1 MRVGNL
7 HLSFVCLGGNQ
18 RGVGVRFQNTE
29 VPELRETIT
38 GCMGPITFYVS
49 EVFFFCFFLTIEHVF
64 ADCFHTT
71 DFSWFTEISF
81 SNAWTRCH
89 ILKNMDILPIL
100 NKSNFS
106 PHEMYIHNLLFSQ
119 KTHPQNEIALNT
131 ARCHSFKVTDLKL
144 YLTSTE
150 KTEIGRSN

>member
-49 EVFFFCFFLTIEHVF
+49 EVFCFLFFF
-64 ADCFHTT
+64 
-71 DFSWFTEISF
+71 
-81 SNAWTRCH
+81 N
-89 ILKNMDILPIL
+89 
-100 NKSNFS
+100 
-106 PHEMYIHNLLFSQ
+106 Y
-119 KTHPQNEIALNT
+119 
-131 ARCHSFKVTDLKL
+131 
-144 YLTSTE
+144 
-150 KTEIGRSN
+150 